1 MTKVLLV
8 EDNSDLREMIATALE
23 ENGFAVESAPD
34 GLTALALQRNA
45 PAEVVVTDIF
55 LPAGDGIETIIT
67 LRRDFPSSRIV
78 AISGGARSMNI
89 DYLPLALK
97 LGADKA
103 LEKPFDV
110 DELVAAVREVAA
122 YRNAA

>member
-1 MTKVLLV
+1 MTSVLLV
-8 EDNSDLREMIATALE
+8 EDNADLRELMQRALE
-23 ENGFAVESAPD
+23 EDGFAVDAAPD

-45 PAEVVVTDIF
+45 PADVVVTDIF
-55 LPAGDGIETIIT
+55 LPAGDGIETIMA
-67 LRRDFPSSRIV
+67 LRRDFPRSRIV
-78 AISGGARSMNI
+78 AISGGAGSLNI

-103 LEKPFDV
+103 LAKPFEID
-110 DELVAAVREVAA
+110 DLISAVREVAS